1 MRARADSEVREAE
14 NVCPI
19 PWHWVVPAW
28 QEIAVMKTVL
38 DEGLMASWLCHWLSL
53 SIWGSARTF
62 ACWQGGKGMHGSC
75 TSAPCQSSRG
85 SGLLSSS
92 FPIAFLGRSFGSFT
106 APPPTPITTFHLV
119 SEALSPRPSLWP
131 RKKKQ
136 EAAGRMF
143 VHFQIKLCPD
153 YNTAG
158 SKRTTICRPS
168 VS

>member
-1 MRARADSEVREAE
+1 MRARADFEVREAE

-19 PWHWVVPAW
+19 PWHWVVPVW

-38 DEGLMASWLCHWLSL
+38 DEGLMASRLCRWLSL

-62 ACWQGGKGMHGSC
+62 ACCEEGRACVDPVLLLLVS
-75 TSAPCQSSRG
+75 PV
-85 SGLLSSS
+85 GLLSSS